1 MPSSTTFVL
10 KEPNKKE
17 PSLIYL
23 IFRFNHYQVNE
34 TGKKEYKQFKYSTG
48 MKWSPDHWSAE
59 LHRGIISREHPDSTE
74 LNQRL
79 KNIETAMSD
88 IYRKLVNDG
97 TTVTFD
103 VLRQE
108 LNKREDLFPD
118 IRTKRIKKT
127 AVVKTQTSNT
137 LDSYFRKY
145 IDNLKYIYKKG
156 KPYEVSFRTKQRYE
170 TTLRH
175 LKDFAA
181 KKKQKLNFEDIDL
194 EFYQDFVE
202 YLRNCTTKKL
212 KRKTGLELKI
222 KMAENTVG
230 KHISTLKT
238 VLNAA
243 TEDGINQ
250 NLKFRSSKFA
260 SLSEEVDKIYLTES
274 ELNRMYSLNLSKSKC
289 YDKVRD
295 LFLIGAYTCLRY
307 SDYSNIKK
315 ENIYK
320 NDQGTFLKLNT
331 KKTGINVVIP
341 LHWIVKEILEKYR
354 YSLPENI
361 SNQNT
366 NDYLKEIGERAAIND
381 PISITKLEGGIRVT
395 RTSPKFELI
404 TTHTARRSGSTNMYL
419 AGIPAIS
426 IMKITGHKTEKAFMR
441 YIQMTQEDNA
451 IKLMDHPFFK
461 PKSDLKII

>member
-10 KEPNKKE
+10 KEPNKNE

-34 TGKKEYKQFKYSTG
+34 TGKKDYKQFKYSTG
-48 MKWSPDHWSAE
+48 MKWSPENWSTK
-59 LHRGIISREHPDSTE
+59 LHRGIDKPAYPDSAE

-79 KNIETAMSD
+79 KNIETAISD
-88 IYRKLVNDG
+88 IYRKLVNDRIEI
-97 TTVTFD
+97 TFD
-103 VLRQE
+103 LLRQE

-118 IRTKRIKKT
+118 NRTKRIKKT
-127 AVVKTQTSNT
+127 AIIKTQASNT

-156 KPYEVSFRTKQRYE
+156 KPYEVSYRTKQRYE

-175 LKDFAA
+175 LKDFSAI
-181 KKKQKLNFEDIDL
+181 KKRILIFEDIDL

-202 YLRNCTTKKL
+202 YLRNCSTKKL
-212 KRKTGLELKI
+212 MIKPGEELQI

-250 NLKFRSSKFA
+250 NQKFRSSKFA
-260 SLSEEVDKIYLTES
+260 TLSEEVDKIYLTES
-274 ELNRMYSLNLSKSKC
+274 ELKIMYALDLSKTKSYEKA
-289 YDKVRD
+289 RD

-307 SDYSNIKK
+307 SDYSNITR

-320 NDQGTFLKLNT
+320 NDQGTFIKIST

-341 LHWIVKEILEKYR
+341 LHWIVKEIIEKNNF
-354 YSLPENI
+354 LLENI
-361 SNQNT
+361 SNQKT
-366 NDYLKEIGERAAIND
+366 NDYLKKIGEKAGIND
-381 PISITKLEGGIRVT
+381 PVSITKFEGGIRVT
-395 RTSPKFELI
+395 RTCAKYELI
-404 TTHTARRSGSTNMYL
+404 TTHTARRSGATNMYL

-451 IKLMDHPFFK
+451 IKLMDHPYFNNQSK
-461 PKSDLKII
+461 K